1 MNSTIMVVFTI
12 NIDSLPDNIQ
22 EILNHERQ
30 VVEQWKQEGILEHL
44 YLRPSKNGAV
54 MMLTLSSE
62 EDVRQLIETL
72 PLYQFV
78 QSVEFFPLIQQ
89 F

>member
-54 MMLTLSSE
+54 MMFTLSSE
-62 EDVRQLIETL
+62 EDVRQLIESL

-78 QSVEFFPLIQQ
+78 QSVEYFPLIQQ